1 MSDYAYPQKRKK
13 GKDKRRDNRKY
24 PYKKGGKGRL
34 RVKSEGKIS
43 GKGKK

>member
-13 GKDKRRDNRKY
+13 RKDKRKDRKKY
-24 PYKKGGKGRL
+24 PYKKGGKGRTL
-34 RVKSEGKIS
+34 ERIQEKSS